1 MVTPELKCNTLNTQ
15 NSITD
20 MMSVG
25 FGVVLDLDAEWGV
38 TGFASITLKQFRPLG
53 LAVCKIRAVEH
64 CLM

>member
-1 MVTPELKCNTLNTQ
+1 MVASESRCNTLNTQ
-15 NSITD
+15 NSLTD
-20 MMSVG
+20 MMSVI

-38 TGFASITLKQFRPLG
+38 TGFASITLKQLRPLG